1 MAKTRKTEM
10 KTPAA
15 SKPEKDLGIDSDRPG
30 NPVGP
35 PADEIDRLGTMKIG
49 ELQTL
54 LAELTGEKTR
64 SPNRAWLIKMVIEAA
79 VPMASEDDPAATGA
93 PDDGGVEHEDLAT
106 DAGSADG
113 QTARRE
119 TGEVGLATAAREP
132 EGGLSIEPGT
142 HVAEPGRAANAGH
155 LAADSTASPAQVD
168 PAGAVSPA
176 LPNLS
181 KLDVPALQARYFEVI
196 GRATT
201 STSRNYLINRLR
213 EAQKDRA
220 PSSPRQRHQKAG
232 DAVMVLP
239 LRMEAD
245 LVDKLDATWRR
256 LGLRNRMDLFRRSL
270 SSYLA
275 SVGENDVA
283 ALLATEA

>member
-1 MAKTRKTEM
+1 M
-10 KTPAA
+10 
-15 SKPEKDLGIDSDRPG
+15 
-30 NPVGP
+30 
-35 PADEIDRLGTMKIG
+35 
-49 ELQTL
+49 
-54 LAELTGEKTR
+54 
-64 SPNRAWLIKMVIEAA
+64 EAA
-79 VPMASEDDPAATGA
+79 VPADMGTSTEPGSQAIETEPGGMVAAGPDSEPEAQAIETATPNATVAATPATLGVSEAEPSSALEEA
-93 PDDGGVEHEDLAT
+93 PADLAQT
-106 DAGSADG
+106 DAAEPAVVPPIES
-113 QTARRE
+113 
-119 TGEVGLATAAREP
+119 TGE
-132 EGGLSIEPGT
+132 I
-142 HVAEPGRAANAGH
+142 
-155 LAADSTASPAQVD
+155 ADDAK
-168 PAGAVSPA
+168 
-176 LPNLS
+176 LS
-181 KLDVPALQARYFEVI
+181 KLDVPALQARYLKVI